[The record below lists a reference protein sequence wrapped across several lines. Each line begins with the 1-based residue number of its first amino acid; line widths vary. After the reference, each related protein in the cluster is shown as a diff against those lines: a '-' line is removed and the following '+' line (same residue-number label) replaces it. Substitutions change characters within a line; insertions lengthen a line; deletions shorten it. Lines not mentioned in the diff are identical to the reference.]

1 MPTVFTF
8 TQALCVAAERPCPNH
23 KNVHPDNK
31 RCRMHARTVITS
43 TQTLC
48 VAAQQPCAN
57 HVPTMLMSSQTLCV
71 AAQNPCASLVKVH
84 PDLMCRRTAWHVPAM
99 LTSTSTLCIAT
110 EHPCASHV
118 NYLPVRPHR
127 SPQSI
132 HVPTM
137 FNAPRPY
144 ALLQSIHA
152 RTIIRS
158 TQTLNARTV
167 ITSTQTSCVAARH
180 PCATSV
186 TRRNVG
192 RTSGAMLS
200 ALEVVRLCLNRPPI
214 AVANV
219 RFAAK
224 LTLPLCY
231 VHSVVNC

>member
-1 MPTVFTF
+1 M
-8 TQALCVAAERPCPNH
+8 C
-23 KNVHPDNK
+23 
-31 RCRMHARTVITS
+31 CRTATM
-43 TQTLC
+43 C
-48 VAAQQPCAN
+48 QPCAN
-57 HVPTMLMSSQTLCV
+57 HVNVLPDIMRCRAESMCK
-71 AAQNPCASLVKVH
+71 PCQSPPR
-84 PDLMCRRTAWHVPAM
+84 PDVSPHSMHVPTM

-224 LTLPLCY
+224 LTLPSATCI
-231 VHSVVNC
+231 V